1 MMVEM
6 ASTDSCIRRGA
17 LELYQILDTPPEDAF
32 DRIVRLVASHFGSE
46 YSSISF
52 LDYDRIWFKAKQGFC
67 TAAIIARDS
76 FCRDVVQSVQP
87 VVVLDAT
94 RDERFKDSGLVTGMG
109 VRFYAGYPLVTPAGI
124 VVGSVCAFSQTP
136 RTRFE
141 TSEMAALADFS
152 AIVMDLMELRRVKL
166 AERGLR
172 WNIDNLSAVLGDGVL
187 CVDTSGRINFWNAA
201 AENIFGYRSEEIIG
215 KPVELLVGDSPSPF
229 NLETMP
235 VADLVRTGGVQSEFV
250 GRCKSGRLICVEAS
264 ISAWRDP
271 DGLHV
276 ASVFRD
282 ISARRRDEDRIRY
295 LAEHDDLTG
304 LINRGA
310 MERLIDEGAAWPA
323 DETRRK
329 VLITL
334 DLDGFKEVNDTL
346 GHACGDQLLVAVVN
360 RLRNVVGP
368 AVVMARVGGDG
379 FAALVDEGS
388 VADRARNI
396 AERMLGVISEHPFVF
411 DRQAVYVRASA
422 GLACFPQHGR
432 SGNELLA
439 NADLALHRAKK
450 SGRQRISYYEPEIRA
465 QIARRRTLHVELQRA
480 MEQSEFV
487 LYYQPQVSL
496 QDLTIVGAE
505 ALVRWNHPE
514 RGLVLPGEFISVL
527 NASPLASQF
536 SRWVMETACRQARE
550 WHDLGYPIRVG
561 VNVSQGEFRAGLLR
575 DSIES
580 VLVEAKLP
588 ACLIE
593 IEVTEDVVLDHGDET
608 VSMLHSLRE
617 QGVSIAFDDFGTGY
631 ASLVYL
637 KRFPLDRLK
646 VDRSFV
652 GEIGLDREDEAIVR
666 SIIDLGRHL
675 NLEIIAE
682 GVETSAQ
689 AEFLRGLG
697 CRQAQGF
704 HFGGAVPAAEF
715 EALVVTQAT
724 TTDQRRTSLG
734 NPFPGRRHNVDHK
747 S

>member
-1 MMVEM
+1 M
-6 ASTDSCIRRGA
+6 
-17 LELYQILDTPPEDAF
+17 
-32 DRIVRLVASHFGSE
+32 
-46 YSSISF
+46 
-52 LDYDRIWFKAKQGFC
+52 
-67 TAAIIARDS
+67 
-76 FCRDVVQSVQP
+76 
-87 VVVLDAT
+87 
-94 RDERFKDSGLVTGMG
+94 
-109 VRFYAGYPLVTPAGI
+109 YAGITRNAGW
-124 VVGSVCAFSQTP
+124 F
-136 RTRFE
+136 F
-141 TSEMAALADFS
+141 
-152 AIVMDLMELRRVKL
+152 
-166 AERGLR
+166 
-172 WNIDNLSAVLGDGVL
+172 
-187 CVDTSGRINFWNAA
+187 
-201 AENIFGYRSEEIIG
+201 
-215 KPVELLVGDSPSPF
+215 
-229 NLETMP
+229 
-235 VADLVRTGGVQSEFV
+235 
-250 GRCKSGRLICVEAS
+250 
-264 ISAWRDP
+264 
-271 DGLHV
+271 
-276 ASVFRD
+276 
-282 ISARRRDEDRIRY
+282 
-295 LAEHDDLTG
+295 
-304 LINRGA
+304 
-310 MERLIDEGAAWPA
+310 
-323 DETRRK
+323 
-329 VLITL
+329 
-334 DLDGFKEVNDTL
+334 
-346 GHACGDQLLVAVVN
+346 
-360 RLRNVVGP
+360 
-368 AVVMARVGGDG
+368 
-379 FAALVDEGS
+379 
-388 VADRARNI
+388 
-396 AERMLGVISEHPFVF
+396 
-411 DRQAVYVRASA
+411 
-422 GLACFPQHGR
+422 
-432 SGNELLA
+432 
-439 NADLALHRAKK
+439 
-450 SGRQRISYYEPEIRA
+450 
-465 QIARRRTLHVELQRA
+465 
-480 MEQSEFV
+480 
-487 LYYQPQVSL
+487 
-496 QDLTIVGAE
+496 
-505 ALVRWNHPE
+505 
-514 RGLVLPGEFISVL
+514 PGEFISVL